1 VNAAVSDWTIGSVMQ
16 YGSGLPI
23 AVPGTAQATS
33 NLATALLRGTRA
45 DRVPGAPLYLQDL
58 NCSCFDPG
66 QTQVLNPAAWRDP
79 VAGSFSPAAAYY
91 NDYRYQ
97 RHPRETLSIGR
108 YFRITEKMKL
118 QIRAE
123 FNNALN
129 RVQVPN
135 PVATGYTT
143 ATARANGVYNTG
155 FGIIATRPTAAVTGE
170 RSGLLVGR
178 LTF

>member
-1 VNAAVSDWTIGSVMQ
+1 
-16 YGSGLPI
+16 L
-23 AVPGTAQATS
+23 
-33 NLATALLRGTRA
+33 
-45 DRVPGAPLYLQDL
+45 
-58 NCSCFDPG
+58 
-66 QTQVLNPAAWRDP
+66 
-79 VAGSFSPAAAYY
+79 
-91 NDYRYQ
+91 
-97 RHPRETLSIGR
+97 
-108 YFRITEKMKL
+108 TEKVRL

-143 ATARANGVYNTG
+143 QTARANGVYNTG
-155 FGIIATRPTAAVTGE
+155 FGVIATRPTNAVTGE